1 MAYRRLRWVESET
14 PLSAA
19 NFNNIEDGIEEA
31 LVKASTL
38 ASTIRD
44 GIMSAA
50 DKIKLNGI
58 ASGATKNTNASII
71 DLVYPVGSVY
81 MGTSPTNPA
90 QIFGQGTWVAWGS
103 GRVPVGV
110 NTNDTSFNT
119 VEKTGG
125 VKDSVVPYHK
135 HDFTG
140 NALGT
145 HTHAFTGNAL
155 GTHTHAFTGNAL
167 DTHTHS
173 FTGNALGSHKHTY
186 SRADSTSGST
196 TLSLGQIPEHTHSYS
211 KAATETGSTAL
222 TAAQMPAHSHDAQSL
237 DGNLGVFIGPDR
249 GTYGTPD
256 YQLSPA
262 GSASAKGFSGFAT
275 TNSSGSGQGHTH
287 SIAITT
293 NVSTGRAGGGS
304 GHTHSI
310 GRSSA
315 DSGSTNIGTPSG
327 SNSSVSAGTPS
338 GSNSSVSAGTPSGS
352 NSSVSAG
359 TPSGSIS
366 YAGTN
371 GNASNANLQPY
382 ITCYMWKRTA

>member
-19 NFNNIEDGIEEA
+19 NLNNIEDGIEEA

-110 NTNDTSFNT
+110 NINDTSFNA

-125 VKDSVVPYHK
+125 TKDSVVPYHK
-135 HDFTG
+135 HNFTG

-145 HTHAFTGNAL
+145 HTHT
-155 GTHTHAFTGNAL
+155 
-167 DTHTHS
+167 

-186 SRADSTSGST
+186 SKANSTSGST
-196 TLSLGQIPEHTHSYS
+196 TLNTNQIPSHSHSYS
-211 KAATETGSTAL
+211 KSATETGSTVL
-222 TAAQMPAHSHDAQSL
+222 TVDQMPSHMHRPRNASDTTQFL
-237 DGNLGVFIGPDR
+237 TYQPDG
-249 GTYGTPD
+249 GTRR
-256 YQLSPA
+256 LKI
-262 GSASAKGFSGFAT
+262 ASAGDDDIR
-275 TNSSGSGQGHTH
+275 SGSEFTTEYTGGDQGHTH
-287 SIAITT
+287 SIARTSE
-293 NVSTGRAGGGS
+293 STGSVGGGS

-310 GRSSA
+310 GSSSA

-327 SNSSVSAGTPS
+327 T
-338 GSNSSVSAGTPSGS
+338 

-371 GNASNANLQPY
+371 GNATNANLQPY